1 MGDISDDSDFD
12 DVDFVSS
19 ASAKA
24 RSLWPSQDLR
34 VKREEVYSRE
44 TLDFLSSSCVFFNEN
59 WILNKRDTSWS
70 VIINLNSGIKEVW
83 NP

>member
-34 VKREEVYSRE
+34 VKREEVYSLA
-44 TLDFLSSSCVFFNEN
+44 TFDFLSSSCVFFNEN
-59 WILNKRDTSWS
+59 
-70 VIINLNSGIKEVW
+70 
-83 NP
+83 